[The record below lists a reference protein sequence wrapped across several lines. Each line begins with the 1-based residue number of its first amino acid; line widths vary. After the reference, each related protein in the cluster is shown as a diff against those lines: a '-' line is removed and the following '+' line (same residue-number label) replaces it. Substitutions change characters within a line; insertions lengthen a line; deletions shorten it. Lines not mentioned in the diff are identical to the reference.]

1 MYRPNGTLQALNSP
15 EKIVNVHCLCMNSTS
30 MRKPSLRTGI
40 KDKKWHKKKQMK
52 NKFPVIEPIWI
63 GLAFVF
69 LGWLYTTVQ
78 VVFASVGTGFNAL
91 GPGMQFFDTFREKI
105 FFGPESIIFYLP
117 ICTTL
122 EAGWSVKTWLES
134 FLMWVFMIFAM
145 MLPSLLPFLNSTIIS
160 FKNFCRFMLGY
171 LAVWMLFCFAGIFIQ
186 WILHTNGLL
195 SNEMVIT
202 NSLLASLLLTL
213 VGFYQFSKIKLR
225 SCIVRDQL
233 LASIAKTS
241 VGTRFSFQA
250 GTKLGI
256 SCAVSCGPLMLTM
269 FAFGLMNF
277 IAMLFLTIMMFVE
290 TNLLNSEVSNKF
302 IGLVALAFAA
312 FSLKNV
318 V

>member
-1 MYRPNGTLQALNSP
+1 MAQ
-15 EKIVNVHCLCMNSTS
+15 V
-30 MRKPSLRTGI
+30 
-40 KDKKWHKKKQMK
+40 KKQMK

-69 LGWLYTTVQ
+69 LGWLYTTFQ
-78 VVFASVGTGFNAL
+78 VVFASVSTGFNAL
-91 GPGMQFFDTFREKI
+91 GPGMQFFDMFRQKI

-134 FLMWVFMIFAM
+134 FLMWAFMIFAM

-171 LAVWMLFCFAGIFIQ
+171 LAVWMLFCVVGIFIQ

-225 SCIVRDQL
+225 SCIVRNQL
-233 LASIAKTS
+233 LALTAKTS
-241 VGTRFSFQA
+241 VGVRFNLQA

-290 TNLLNSEVSNKF
+290 TNLFYGESSNKF

>member
-1 MYRPNGTLQALNSP
+1 
-15 EKIVNVHCLCMNSTS
+15 
-30 MRKPSLRTGI
+30 
-40 KDKKWHKKKQMK
+40 MK

-69 LGWLYTTVQ
+69 FGWLYTAFQ
-78 VVFASVGTGFNAL
+78 VVFASVSTGFNAL
-91 GPGMQFFDTFREKI
+91 GPGMQFFDMFRQKI

-134 FLMWVFMIFAM
+134 FLMWAFMIFAM
-145 MLPSLLPFLNSTIIS
+145 MLPSLLPFLNSKIIS

-171 LAVWMLFCFAGIFIQ
+171 LAVWMLFCVVGIFIL
-186 WILHTNGLL
+186 WFLHTLGLL

-213 VGFYQFSKIKLR
+213 VGIYQFSKIKLR
-225 SCIVRDQL
+225 SCSVRNQL
-233 LASIAKTS
+233 LASTAKTS
-241 VGTRFSFQA
+241 VGVRFNFQA

-290 TNLLNSEVSNKF
+290 TNLFYGESSNKF

>member
-1 MYRPNGTLQALNSP
+1 MAQ
-15 EKIVNVHCLCMNSTS
+15 V
-30 MRKPSLRTGI
+30 
-40 KDKKWHKKKQMK
+40 KKQMK

-69 LGWLYTTVQ
+69 LGWLYTTFQ

-91 GPGMQFFDTFREKI
+91 GPGMQFFDMFREKI

-134 FLMWVFMIFAM
+134 FLMWAFMIFAM
-145 MLPSLLPFLNSTIIS
+145 MLPSLLPFLNSKIIS

-171 LAVWMLFCFAGIFIQ
+171 LAVWMLFCVVGIFIQ
-186 WILHTNGLL
+186 WFLHTNGLL

-213 VGFYQFSKIKLR
+213 VGIYQFSKIKLR
-225 SCIVRDQL
+225 SCIVRNQL
-233 LASIAKTS
+233 LASTAKTS
-241 VGTRFSFQA
+241 VGVRFNLQA

-290 TNLLNSEVSNKF
+290 TNLFYSEGSNKF

>member
-1 MYRPNGTLQALNSP
+1 MAQ
-15 EKIVNVHCLCMNSTS
+15 V
-30 MRKPSLRTGI
+30 
-40 KDKKWHKKKQMK
+40 KKQMK

-69 LGWLYTTVQ
+69 LGWLYTAFQ
-78 VVFASVGTGFNAL
+78 VVFASVSAGFNAL
-91 GPGMQFFDTFREKI
+91 GPGMQFFDMFRQKI

-134 FLMWVFMIFAM
+134 FLMWAFMIFAM
-145 MLPSLLPFLNSTIIS
+145 MLPTLLPFLNSAIIS

-171 LAVWMLFCFAGIFIQ
+171 LAVWMLFCVAGIFIQ

-241 VGTRFSFQA
+241 VGTRFNFQA

-290 TNLLNSEVSNKF
+290 TNLFYGESSNKF

>member
-1 MYRPNGTLQALNSP
+1 MHEFN
-15 EKIVNVHCLCMNSTS
+15 VNAKAFIAHRNQRQKMAQV
-30 MRKPSLRTGI
+30 
-40 KDKKWHKKKQMK
+40 KKQMK

-69 LGWLYTTVQ
+69 LGWLYTTFQ

-91 GPGMQFFDTFREKI
+91 GPGMQFFDMFREKI

-134 FLMWVFMIFAM
+134 FLMWAFMIFAM
-145 MLPSLLPFLNSTIIS
+145 MLPSLLPFFNSTIIS

-171 LAVWMLFCFAGIFIQ
+171 LAVWMLFCVVGIFIQ

-202 NSLLASLLLTL
+202 NSLLSSLLLTL

-225 SCIVRDQL
+225 SCIVRNQL
-233 LASIAKTS
+233 LASTAKTS
-241 VGTRFSFQA
+241 VGVRFNLKA

-290 TNLLNSEVSNKF
+290 TNLFYGESSNKF

-312 FSLKNV
+312 FGLKNV

>member
-1 MYRPNGTLQALNSP
+1 
-15 EKIVNVHCLCMNSTS
+15 
-30 MRKPSLRTGI
+30 MRKPSLRTRI
-40 KDKKWHKKKQMK
+40 KDKNGTSKKQMK

-145 MLPSLLPFLNSTIIS
+145 MLPSLLPFLNSTTIS
-160 FKNFCRFMLGY
+160 FKNFCSFMLGY
-171 LAVWMLFCFAGIFIQ
+171 LAVWMLFCVVGIFIQ
-186 WILHTNGLL
+186 WFLHTNGLL

-202 NSLLASLLLTL
+202 HSLLAFLLLTL
-213 VGFYQFSKIKLR
+213 VGIYQFSKIKLR
-225 SCIVRDQL
+225 SCSVRNQL
-233 LASIAKTS
+233 LASTAKTS
-241 VGTRFSFQA
+241 VGVRFNFQA
-250 GTKLGI
+250 GIKLGI

-290 TNLLNSEVSNKF
+290 TNLFYGESSNKF

>member
-1 MYRPNGTLQALNSP
+1 
-15 EKIVNVHCLCMNSTS
+15 
-30 MRKPSLRTGI
+30 
-40 KDKKWHKKKQMK
+40 MK

-69 LGWLYTTVQ
+69 LGWLYTTFQ

-91 GPGMQFFDTFREKI
+91 GTGMQFFDMFRQKI

-134 FLMWVFMIFAM
+134 FLMWAFMIFAM
-145 MLPSLLPFLNSTIIS
+145 MLPSLLPFLRSTIIS

-171 LAVWMLFCFAGIFIQ
+171 LAVWMLFCVVGIFIQ

-225 SCIVRDQL
+225 SCIVRNQL
-233 LASIAKTS
+233 LASTAKTS
-241 VGTRFSFQA
+241 VGVRFNLKA

-290 TNLLNSEVSNKF
+290 TNLFYGEGSNKF

-312 FSLKNV
+312 FGLKNV